1 MNSTVAAAP
10 GLRSEG
16 QTFYL
21 WMAAGFVLVAF
32 GGFTP
37 TYWSKIATGTF
48 QGPPIMHVHGMLMFT
63 WTLFYFAQTA
73 LVAARRT
80 PDHRASGL
88 AGIALFSVMMCSV
101 FVGQMA
107 ILKRADTLGMGDAAR
122 RFSAVA
128 LCAWPLA
135 AGLFTLAI
143 VNIRRSEVHKRYM
156 VLMMSALMTP
166 AIARVF
172 LTLLSSPG
180 DAAGPPPP
188 WVSVPPALIADLFI
202 VVAIVRDWRV
212 LGRPHPVYLYGGL
225 VVIAQQVLTVP
236 FAATAT
242 WMSIA
247 KAFESLAG

>member
-1 MNSTVAAAP
+1 MAAA
-10 GLRSEG
+10 
-16 QTFYL
+16 
-21 WMAAGFVLVAF
+21 FVLVAF

-37 TYWSKIATGTF
+37 TYWARVATGTF
-48 QGPPIMHVHGMLMFT
+48 QGPSILHVHGMLMFT

-73 LVAARRT
+73 LVASRRT
-80 PDHRASGL
+80 PDHRAWGL

-101 FVGQMA
+101 LAGQMA
-107 ILKRADTLGMGDAAR
+107 VLKRADAVGMGDAAR

-128 LCAWPLA
+128 LCGWPLG

-143 VNIRRSEVHKRYM
+143 VNIRRPEVHKRFM

-180 DAAGPPPP
+180 DAVGPPPP
-188 WVSVPPALIADLFI
+188 FVSIPPALVADLFI
-202 VVAIVRDWRV
+202 VAAIVRDWRT
-212 LGRPHPVYLYGGL
+212 LGRPHPVYIYGGL

-242 WMSIA
+242 WMSMA